1 MGISQ
6 WASPTVPPPQSAPSA
21 DPPSTLP
28 GPSAT
33 PPAVLALLLSLR
45 NGKSEGGTAIGT
57 VEKRHLG
64 PRDAS
69 FSTSTSLLDLFLVA
83 SKLKHSRGSY
93 IPPSTLF
100 AVP

>member
-57 VEKRHLG
+57 VENVTLA
-64 PRDAS
+64 PEMLPS
-69 FSTSTSLLDLFLVA
+69 
-83 SKLKHSRGSY
+83 
-93 IPPSTLF
+93 PPPPPYLTCFWLPQS
-100 AVP
+100 